1 MGSLV
6 TAKVTLLAT
15 DRAVVDMDNKVCVS
29 VCVSI
34 VARAC
39 EK

>member
-6 TAKVTLLAT
+6 TGKVTLLAT

-34 VARAC
+34 VARTC
-39 EK
+39 GK

>member
-1 MGSLV
+1 MDSLV
-6 TAKVTLLAT
+6 TGEVILLAT

-34 VARAC
+34 VARTC
-39 EK
+39 GK